1 MRTLDQGETAAVER
15 QHPPIGPTQPVA
27 LLDLRIAKAG
37 FAGDPRADLCKFGA
51 LQGLQQIAR
60 IGDATALL
68 ASESLI
74 EQHFRRARSA
84 APVSDPIPVG
94 AIVSGALATRCRSN
108 HVAPTAFG
116 NASRFCHDSTVP
128 TLQPVRLLET
138 RRAIEMIRPDPPCP
152 IGQPFGQALPP
163 HRLEPADVSLDKFS

>member
-37 FAGDPRADLCKFGA
+37 FAGDPRADLCKFRA

-68 ASESLI
+68 AGESLI

-128 TLQPVRLLET
+128 DAATGSPPRNAP
-138 RRAIEMIRPDPPCP
+138 RDRDNPARP
-152 IGQPFGQALPP
+152 AMP
-163 HRLEPADVSLDKFS
+163 HRPAVRPSPAAASPPACGHGSG